1 MGKIS
6 YSQFS
11 QWDKCPQMWKLNYLD
26 KLGTFKGNIYTIFGS
41 ALHETIQAYLVAY
54 YEKTVA
60 IADSLPLGDILQYR
74 MEENYKQT
82 KENSEEPI
90 DVTLEEMKE
99 FYNDGLNIINE
110 FLKRKRSYFPKKDH
124 ELLGIELDID
134 FNLPKEMKFV
144 GFMDVVIHNKKT
156 GRIRIIDIKTSTMGW
171 NKWAKAD
178 KNKTNQ
184 LLLYKYF
191 YSIQKKVPIENI
203 DVEYFIVKR
212 KLYEGLDFPQRRVQT
227 FSPANGKPSI
237 NKVMTSLMSF
247 VDESFKKGEFNQD
260 KMQNIIEEAH
270 KKYFLNHGKTRFQS
284 PAVYSKDWC
293 TYVYGN
299 QLKKKEIA

>member
-26 KLGTFKGNIYTIFGS
+26 KLGTFRGNIYTIFGS

-54 YEKTVA
+54 YEKTIA

-134 FNLPKEMKFV
+134 FNLPKEMRFV

-171 NKWAKAD
+171 NKWQKAD

-184 LLLYKYF
+184 LLLYKKF
-191 YSIQKKVPIENI
+191 FSKQRDIPEDKIDIEYLI
-203 DVEYFIVKR
+203 LKR
-212 KLYEGLDFPQRRVQT
+212 KLYENIQYPQKRLQV
-227 FSPANGKPSI
+227 FSPASGKPSL
-237 NKVMTSLMSF
+237 NKVMNRL
-247 VDESFKKGEFNQD
+247 DEFITDCFDDTGQLIQKDYFKNVSTKNCRYCEFKD
-260 KMQNIIEEAH
+260 KPELCDRIQ
-270 KKYFLNHGKTRFQS
+270 T
-284 PAVYSKDWC
+284 
-293 TYVYGN
+293 
-299 QLKKKEIA
+299 